1 MSVGNGIWDG
11 VVVTVLGVTTW
22 AAGEAGRIWISGAAG
37 GLMRWVIL
45 SGWRLRD
52 GLVQVLIG
60 ALCARYLSP
69 VALAL
74 IEKAVG
80 QLRDGTDVQ
89 STAAFIAGLGGMS
102 MAKIILAALD
112 SRSGKFNGGGG
123 DAT

>member
-1 MSVGNGIWDG
+1 
-11 VVVTVLGVTTW
+11 
-22 AAGEAGRIWISGAAG
+22 
-37 GLMRWVIL
+37 MRWVIL

-102 MAKIILAALD
+102 LAKIILAALD
-112 SRSGKFNGGGG
+112 SRSVKLKGGGG
-123 DAT
+123 DAA